1 MKRNL
6 TIGLIVLFILSGIR
20 LFAQDAVIKENRPVG
35 SFLGIKVS
43 GIAHVFLNKAET
55 ENVTVEVNN
64 KEYNDR
70 LIVEVVDN
78 ILVIRTKPNEGP
90 KNSENYKNLDVK
102 IYIDY
107 KSINSIKASGVT
119 HVLSQNAIHADK
131 MDLQTSGVSNAKLE
145 INTKELNI
153 ESSGTS
159 IITLSGSADKLNTKT
174 SGVSNIKAYDLSA
187 QSVKSESSGA
197 SNIYV
202 AVSKTIIAK
211 ASGASNINYKGDPQV
226 TNHGSS
232 GAAHIRKM

>member
-20 LFAQDAVIKENRPVG
+20 LFAQDVIKENRPVS
-35 SFLGIKVS
+35 SFSGIKVS
-43 GIAHVFLNKAET
+43 GIAHVYLNKAES
-55 ENVTVEVNN
+55 EKVNVEVNN

-78 ILVIRTKPNEGP
+78 ILVIRTKPNDGQR
-90 KNSENYKNLDVK
+90 NNDNYKNLDVK

-107 KSINSIKASGVT
+107 KEINSIKASGVT
-119 HVLSQNAIHADK
+119 HVTAQNAITADK
-131 MDLQTSGVSNAKLE
+131 MDLQIAGVSSAKLE
-145 INTKELNI
+145 IKTKELNI

-159 IITLSGSADKLNTKT
+159 NITLTGSADVLNAKT
-174 SGVSNIKAYDLSA
+174 TGVSNIKAYDLTA
-187 QSVKSESSGA
+187 QTVRSDSSGA

-202 AVSKTIIAK
+202 AASKSISAK
-211 ASGASNINYKGDPQV
+211 ASGASNINYKGDAQV
-226 TNHGSS
+226 TNQSSS